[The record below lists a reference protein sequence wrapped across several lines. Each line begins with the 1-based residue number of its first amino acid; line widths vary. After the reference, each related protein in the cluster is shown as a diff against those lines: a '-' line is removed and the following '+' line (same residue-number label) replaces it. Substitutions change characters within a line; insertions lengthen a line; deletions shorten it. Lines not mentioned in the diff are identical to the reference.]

1 MSAALNHDHNK
12 FNSGYQKTIALDFD
26 GVMNTYDG
34 WKGEDELFEPRPGLT
49 AFLKVLQREGNQ
61 IVIFTNR
68 PVEKVNTWLEKYGV
82 DSFIAYVTNT
92 KPLAHVYV
100 DDRAVTFEGNFY
112 NTYMQIAGFRTH
124 WEADKQRMELNP
136 NLPSIEDDKY
146 FAEQCLLSL
155 NALASDLI
163 QETK

>member
-1 MSAALNHDHNK
+1 
-12 FNSGYQKTIALDFD
+12 
-26 GVMNTYDG
+26 VMNTYNG

-100 DDRAVTFEGNFY
+100 DDRAVTFEGNLY
-112 NTYMQIAGFRTH
+112 NTYMRLPVSVLTGKRISNVWNSTLIYPVS
-124 WEADKQRMELNP
+124 RMI
-136 NLPSIEDDKY
+136 SILRNSVY
-146 FAEQCLLSL
+146 FP
-155 NALASDLI
+155 
-163 QETK
+163 